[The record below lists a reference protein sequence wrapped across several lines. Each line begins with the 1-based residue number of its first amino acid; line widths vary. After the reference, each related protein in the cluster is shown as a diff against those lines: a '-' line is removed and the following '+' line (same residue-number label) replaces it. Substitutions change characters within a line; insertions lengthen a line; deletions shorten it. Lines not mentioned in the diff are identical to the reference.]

1 MLSEISI
8 VCFAASYSVSL
19 GLESTRLLFRTRIR
33 YPLVVGFGIAGWIAH
48 SLFLAFRIRQ
58 QLDGGLPLSSW
69 LDWCLLAAWVLV
81 AIYLLSAL
89 LNPRVAT
96 GLFLLPAVLIL
107 IGLARLLRDL
117 PTFSQDESTRL
128 WGMLHGLALLVGTVV
143 VVAGFVAGVM
153 YLVQAHRLKHKLPP
167 RAGLELPSLEWLQRA
182 NERALVFSSFLLVLG
197 VGSGIILNLVKHAR
211 LNTGTPWT
219 DPVVWGSGILLLW
232 LTAALL
238 FKGLYKP
245 ARQGRKVAYL
255 TVACFLFLML
265 AIGLALMAQ
274 HASVADQR
282 LSTDLGR
289 RQSVDWSLA
298 GNKKKTSLGARALRW
313 QPWCLSSTGGAR

>member
-1 MLSEISI
+1 MLSGISI
-8 VCFAASYSVSL
+8 ICFAASYSVSF
-19 GLESTRLLFRTRIR
+19 GLESTRLLFRARIR
-33 YPLVVGFGIAGWIAH
+33 YPLVVSFGIAGWIAH

-69 LDWCLLAAWVLV
+69 LDWCLVAAWVLV
-81 AIYLLSAL
+81 AIYLLSAF

-117 PTFSQDESTRL
+117 PPFSQDAATRL
-128 WGMLHGLALLVGTVV
+128 WGMLHGLALLLGTVV

-153 YLVQAHRLKHKLPP
+153 YLVQAHRLKHKRPP

-182 NERALVFSSFLLVLG
+182 NERSLVYSSFLLVLG
-197 VGSGIILNLVKHAR
+197 VGSGIILNFVKYAR

-232 LTAALL
+232 LTTSLL

-255 TVACFLFLML
+255 TVACFLFLVL
-265 AIGLALMAQ
+265 AIGLALMAR
-274 HASVADQR
+274 HASVVDQR
-282 LSTDLGR
+282 PSNDLSR
-289 RQSVDWSLA
+289 RQSAGCPLA
-298 GNKKKTSLGARALRW
+298 GNDEKTILGTRDLRW
-313 QPWCLSSTGGAR
+313 HSSGLFSTEGA